1 MSQARDFADSF
12 SAVST
17 GRRNLLINGA
27 MQVAQRSTSETGL
40 GSGDGYKTI
49 DRYQAQFNTAARFT
63 FSQETSDVPDGF
75 SSAFKIAT
83 TTADTTVAA
92 DEYVVIQQP
101 IEAQNLQHLKVG
113 SSDAESLT
121 FSFYAKANASATYM
135 VELQTLDGTVKNA
148 QHQFTVTD
156 SWQRFS
162 VTFKG
167 NTAGTINNDNGP
179 GLEVKFWLHAGSDFT
194 SGTYTAGE
202 FSSNTSADRA
212 VGIDSIADSTSRTLL
227 FTGWQLEVGN
237 SASPFEHRSF
247 ADELYACRR
256 YYCQSGANGVAVNV
270 WKAGSTTN
278 ANYNYMQSDQMNTNS
293 DRHPINWMWPTP
305 MRASPTMTYYPART
319 ALTNTAGNI
328 NPYNGNTAVTFTGS
342 PAARPERIG
351 GYFQGTSSDS
361 NMMTFNYTA
370 DAEL

>member
-17 GRRNLLINGA
+17 GRRNLIINGA

-92 DEYVVIQQP
+92 GEYVVIQQP

-167 NTAGTINNDNGP
+167 NTAGTINNDTGP
-179 GLEVKFWLHAGSDFT
+179 GLEVKFWLHAGSDFN

-237 SASPFEHRSF
+237 SASPFEHRSYGE
-247 ADELYACRR
+247 ELALCQR
-256 YYCQSGANGVAVNV
+256 YYEKGGYP
-270 WKAGSTTN
+270 STT
-278 ANYNYMQSDQMNTNS
+278 D
-293 DRHPINWMWPTP
+293 PG
-305 MRASPTMTYYPART
+305 T
-319 ALTNTAGNI
+319 ALTSELFYSTTDGFSLDSGFQFKVEKRA
-328 NPYNGNTAVTFTGS
+328 NPTVTIYNAKD
-342 PAARPERIG
+342 
-351 GYFQGTSSDS
+351 GTSGEARKWDS
-361 NMMTFNYTA
+361 ADVAAVGGHISTKGTLVQLTGGGQSTTSFYAFNLTA